1 MKKRKVQ
8 LAADTGA
15 FSIWGQ
21 PPTGQS
27 AQYKKQCVDEMQN
40 MYRTIYSVTT
50 QHITIC
56 KEQLGEKYTYLHLCV
71 KLIQINMIPPEIT
84 SD

>member
-15 FSIWGQ
+15 FSIWGE

-27 AQYKKQCVDEMQN
+27 AQYKKQCVDEMEN
-40 MYRTIYSVTT
+40 IYRTIYSVYRKT
-50 QHITIC
+50 QHVKNNWEKDIHIYIC
-56 KEQLGEKYTYLHLCV
+56 V
-71 KLIQINMIPPEIT
+71 
-84 SD
+84 

>member
-1 MKKRKVQ
+1 MKWK
-8 LAADTGA
+8 TY
-15 FSIWGQ
+15 
-21 PPTGQS
+21 TE
-27 AQYKKQCVDEMQN
+27 QYIVC
-40 MYRTIYSVTT
+40 TATT